1 MWRASLRCVSGA
13 DELPAPLAAALPTC
27 DATYFGKMENMLGK
41 INGAFRSMG
50 MGVKKPDRA
59 LRLTELLSDSL
70 HIHFLSKYVV
80 TKGQTD
86 ILIMWIEVR
95 RCRGKSWR
103 GAPRRARRGARA
115 SRARSLLARTAR
127 GLRCA
132 REACCAPDGCA
143 GSRRGAAR
151 SRAQCEQYKAA
162 NARLLRRH
170 KAVRLIKAYVDGRN
184 SALDEMGEA
193 EIKAEI
199 LANYDKEDPSPSLF
213 DPLQSAIEKA
223 IEKDVLPGFYE
234 SAQYREL
241 FAANGDFSA
250 VLSADDFDILKF
262 LGAGGF
268 GMVLLVRRKATR
280 RLYAMKVMDKR
291 ILISRKQ
298 VFSVFREKAA
308 LAHVTHPF
316 IVSLK
321 YALETEHLLLLI
333 CDFEKGGNMY
343 SNIITHGAYP
353 LERTRIYAAEMVLA
367 IAQVHEMGILYR
379 DMKPDNVLL
388 DADGHCKLA
397 DMGAA
402 RGELAGGEIEI
413 DGLSEVNRHKTLRP
427 SELQATIALEELEKT
442 LQESD
447 TAADA
452 GIEKPVPR
460 SNRMTITGTHGYRA
474 PEVYQR
480 SYGKSAD
487 WWNLGLLLIEML
499 TGKVR
504 ARIPD
509 RSEAARRAG
518 ARVHARLM
526 RGTTACA
533 ATRPTARRARA
544 QNPFR
549 GNNRKES
556 EDLAKNEAVKTPSWF
571 TKETDDIVRAFLVR
585 DTTKRLGCTK
595 EGVDAILKHP
605 FFKSID
611 WDEMMDLD
619 EHRDKYPKWPQAEV
633 RARALRLAVG
643 ASRALAV
650 STRRAARP
658 LPARRRGATCRCRC
672 SSRSNRRRR
681 RTSSTTIARWWT
693 ICARARRRAR
703 TGDCRQRIRR
713 LSAAL
718 RSRLSRPCG
727 KSSSS
732 REAQTAGRRP
742 AGTRAL

>member
-1 MWRASLRCVSGA
+1 
-13 DELPAPLAAALPTC
+13 
-27 DATYFGKMENMLGK
+27 MENMLGK

-86 ILIMWIEVR
+86 ILIMWIE
-95 RCRGKSWR
+95 
-103 GAPRRARRGARA
+103 
-115 SRARSLLARTAR
+115 
-127 GLRCA
+127 
-132 REACCAPDGCA
+132 
-143 GSRRGAAR
+143 
-151 SRAQCEQYKAA
+151 CEQYKAA

-499 TGKVR
+499 TGK
-504 ARIPD
+504 
-509 RSEAARRAG
+509 
-518 ARVHARLM
+518 
-526 RGTTACA
+526 
-533 ATRPTARRARA
+533 
-544 QNPFR
+544 NPFR

-619 EHRDKYPKWPQAEV
+619 EHRDKYPKWPQAEGRDMSMQV
-633 RARALRLAVG
+633 LQSVEPAAETNKLDYYCEMVDYLRASKAARKNWRLSPEDQEAFRGFAFASLEALREELF
-643 ASRALAV
+643 
-650 STRRAARP
+650 
-658 LPARRRGATCRCRC
+658 
-672 SSRSNRRRR
+672 
-681 RTSSTTIARWWT
+681 IAR
-693 ICARARRRAR
+693 
-703 TGDCRQRIRR
+703 GPNG
-713 LSAAL
+713 
-718 RSRLSRPCG
+718 RP
-727 KSSSS
+727 
-732 REAQTAGRRP
+732 TAGGNPRFMMFTDP
-742 AGTRAL
+742 WATRS